1 MKINNKKIMAWM
13 IVFLLVIQLVL
24 PTITFANDEDISLKV
39 TLSRNSTNRN
49 QIDILATDSKYNIT
63 ELKYV
68 HKYITLEEIEYFEGN
83 NSDVITFSITPSQ
96 RVEESFLLDGY
107 GPYTVYAKNEHG
119 DRFLNRITIQGP
131 AILPQITLEQI
142 EGNPLH
148 LHTILFQRMELILFM

>member
-68 HKYITLEEIEYFEGN
+68 HKYITLEEIN
-83 NSDVITFSITPSQ
+83 NRQ
-96 RVEESFLLDGY
+96 
-107 GPYTVYAKNEHG
+107 
-119 DRFLNRITIQGP
+119 
-131 AILPQITLEQI
+131 
-142 EGNPLH
+142 
-148 LHTILFQRMELILFM
+148 LFK